1 MTGDLSQYGGWFA
14 ILYLIVKDVIIPLVR
29 KTVPAKVKAE
39 SEQQKHAQYMEEKK
53 INSEIATQERLTKSI
68 EELAKNA
75 VTQTELSRVAND
87 RMSIMEADIKD
98 IKQVVA
104 PRRVKKAN

>member
-1 MTGDLSQYGGWFA
+1 MNGDLSQYGGWFA
-14 ILYLIVKDVIIPLVR
+14 ILYLIIKDVIIPLVR
-29 KTVPAKVKAE
+29 KTVPAKVKNE
-39 SEQQKHAQYMEEKK
+39 SEQIKHTLAMEEKK

-68 EELAKNA
+68 EELARNA
-75 VTQTELSRVAND
+75 ITQTELSRVQND

-98 IKQVVA
+98 IKQVVV

>member
-1 MTGDLSQYGGWFA
+1 MTGDLSQYGGLVA

-29 KTVPAKVKAE
+29 KTVPAKVKAD

-53 INSEIATQERLTKSI
+53 INSEIATQDRIAKSI
-68 EELAKNA
+68 EKLTETQA
-75 VTQTELSRVAND
+75 VQTELFRVQDNRLAVIESD
-87 RMSIMEADIKD
+87 MRD
-98 IKQVVA
+98 IKQAVV